1 MFSTG
6 IIMKK
11 LGVIVNPV
19 AGMGGRVGLKGS
31 DGEDILKQARALG
44 AKPEAPNRAVEA
56 LKVISR
62 LNGSIEVITYP
73 MEMGEDECRNAGFS
87 PTVIGEI
94 ASGATTPDD
103 TQRAARLMAEA
114 GVDLLLFAG
123 GDGTARNIYNAVGEK
138 VPVLG
143 IPAGVKIHSAVY
155 AVTPR
160 SAGEVAAMFLE
171 RTKMNI
177 RVSEVMDI
185 DEQAFREGVV
195 TAKLYGYMRTP
206 EEPRFVQSVK
216 AGGAKAEKEVLAAIA
231 EDIIDAMDDADCYFI
246 IGPGTTTRSIMDYL
260 GLKNTL
266 LGVDVIK
273 NRQVVAND
281 VHERQLWDLINGRR
295 VKAVLT
301 VIGGQG
307 HLFGRGN
314 QQLSPRIIR
323 QVGRENILVIATKEK
338 LISLNG
344 KPLLV
349 DTGDEELNEQLS
361 GFIRVTTGY
370 QDYTMCRIGY

>member
-1 MFSTG
+1 
-6 IIMKK
+6 MKK
-11 LGVIVNPV
+11 IGVIVNPV

-31 DGEDILKQARALG
+31 DGVDILKQARALG
-44 AKPEAPNRAVEA
+44 ARPEAPNRAVEA
-56 LKVISR
+56 LKVIGR
-62 LNGSIEVITYP
+62 LKDRIEVITYP
-73 MEMGEDECRNAGFS
+73 FEMGEDECRKAGFS
-87 PTVIGEI
+87 PTVIGGI
-94 ASGATTPDD
+94 TSGETTPDD
-103 TQRAARLMAEA
+103 TQAAAKQMAAA

-138 VPVLG
+138 IPVLG

-160 SAGEVAAMFLE
+160 SAGEVAAMYLE
-171 RTKMNI
+171 RKKMDI

-195 TAKLYGYMRTP
+195 TAKLYGYMRVP

-216 AGGAKAEKEVLAAIA
+216 SGGARAEKETLAGIA
-231 EDIIDAMDDADCYFI
+231 EDIVDAMDDPDCHFI
-246 IGPGTTTRSIMDYL
+246 VGPGTTTRSIMEYL
-260 GLKNTL
+260 ELKNTL

-273 NRQVVAND
+273 NRQVTAND
-281 VHERQLWDLINGRR
+281 VHEQQLWDLIKDG
-295 VKAVLT
+295 KAKIVLT
-301 VIGGQG
+301 IIGGQG

-323 QVGRENILVIATKEK
+323 GIGRENILVIATKEK
-338 LISLNG
+338 LIALNG
-344 KPLLV
+344 KPLVV

-361 GFIRVTTGY
+361 GFIRVITGY
-370 QDYTMCRIGY
+370 QDYTMCKIGY

>member
-1 MFSTG
+1 
-6 IIMKK
+6 MKK

-31 DGEDILKQARALG
+31 DGADILEKARQLG
-44 AKPEAPNRAVEA
+44 ALPEAPNRAVTA
-56 LKVISR
+56 LQIAAR
-62 LNGSIEVITYP
+62 LKDDIEVLTYP
-73 MEMGEDECRNAGFS
+73 AVMGEEECLAAGFS
-87 PTVIGEI
+87 PTVIGTI
-94 ASGATTPDD
+94 DPGDTTPED
-103 TQRAARLMAEA
+103 TQKAAAAMADS

-155 AVTPR
+155 AVTPK

-171 RTKMNI
+171 RKKMDI

-185 DEQAFREGVV
+185 DEDAFRQGVV
-195 TAKLYGYMRTP
+195 TARLYGYMRVP

-216 AGGAKAEKEVLAAIA
+216 SGGAQAEKEVLAAIA
-231 EDIIDAMDDADCYFI
+231 EEIIDAMDDPDTCFV
-246 IGPGTTTRSIMDYL
+246 IGPGTTTRSIMEYL
-260 GLKNTL
+260 GLENTL
-266 LGVDVIK
+266 LGVDVIR

-281 VHERQLWDLINGRR
+281 VHEQQLWDLIQGRK

-301 VIGGQG
+301 IIGGQG

-314 QQLSPRIIR
+314 QQLSPRVIR
-323 QVGRENILVIATKEK
+323 EIGRQNVVVIATKEK
-338 LISLNG
+338 LIALNG

-349 DTGDEELNEQLS
+349 DTGDEDLNQALS
-361 GFIRVTTGY
+361 GFIRVITGY
-370 QDYTMCRIGY
+370 QDYTMCKIGY

>member
-1 MFSTG
+1 
-6 IIMKK
+6 MKK

-19 AGMGGRVGLKGS
+19 AGMGGKVGLKGS
-31 DGEDILKQARALG
+31 DGAEILEKAIALG
-44 AKPEAPNRAVEA
+44 AKPESPNRAVTA
-56 LKVISR
+56 LKITAR
-62 LNGSIEVITYP
+62 LKDEIEILTYP
-73 MEMGEDECRNAGFS
+73 SVMGEEECIQAGFT
-87 PTVIGEI
+87 PRVIGTI
-94 ASGATTPDD
+94 NSGQTTADD
-103 TQRAARLMAEA
+103 TQKAAQEMADA

-155 AVTPR
+155 AVTPK

-171 RTKMNI
+171 QKKMNI

-185 DEQAFREGVV
+185 DEEAFRKGVV
-195 TAKLYGYMRTP
+195 TARLYGYMQVP

-216 AGGAKAEKEVLAAIA
+216 SGGVKAEKEVLAGIA
-231 EDIIDAMDDADCYFI
+231 EDIVDAMDDEDCYFI
-246 IGPGTTTRSIMDYL
+246 IGPGTTTRSIMEYL

-273 NRQVVAND
+273 NRQVVASD
-281 VHERQLWDLINGRR
+281 VYEQQLWDIISGRK
-295 VKAVLT
+295 VKLVLT
-301 VIGGQG
+301 IIGGQG

-323 QVGRENILVIATKEK
+323 EAGRKNIMVIATKEK
-338 LISLNG
+338 LIALNG
-344 KPLLV
+344 RPLLV
-349 DTGDEELNEQLS
+349 DTGDETLNTGLG
-361 GFIRVTTGY
+361 GFVRVTTGY
-370 QDYTMCRIGY
+370 EDYTMCKIGY